1 LGTAG
6 TGAIY
11 GAAKR
16 GRRMNDGAWT
26 IRRAAPEDAARLA
39 ELANALDF
47 EDLGEQA
54 LRPFDASV
62 MIRDF
67 ICENAILATEVAVA
81 GGIVVGYAAHN
92 LAYHAETARPARW
105 LENLYVTPEW
115 RGGGVARALMA
126 AVSRHA
132 LATGC
137 DAVFWGVRRDNAG
150 GRRFYD
156 KLGAGDEAADIRL
169 LCGDALEGLAGES

>member
-1 LGTAG
+1 MDEG
-6 TGAIY
+6 
-11 GAAKR
+11 K
-16 GRRMNDGAWT
+16 WT
-26 IRRAAPEDAARLA
+26 IRRAAPDDAARLA

-47 EDLGEQA
+47 EDLGAEA
-54 LRPFDASV
+54 LCPFDASV

-67 ICENAILATEVAVA
+67 IGDNAILTTEVAVA

-92 LAYHAETARPARW
+92 LAYHAETAQPARW

-115 RGGGVARALMA
+115 RGGGVARSLMA
-126 AVSRHA
+126 AVALHA

-137 DAVFWGVRRDNAG
+137 GAVFWGVRRDNAR

-156 KLGAGDEAADIRL
+156 KLGAGDEAADIRVL
-169 LCGDALEGLAGES
+169 YGDALEGLAGES